1 MKMSQRT
8 RRRKLNSST
17 EGSRIQRVLGMR
29 SNAIV
34 SILLLWVDGTKAW
47 IVPTPTTLKPT
58 ERGVPGNKV
67 LLSYPGDKNNE
78 EPVLDD
84 IDARVLQSMLQD
96 EKLNLQEEQN
106 MKRLLE
112 RGIKMKDPV
121 AQEAK
126 RAKAEALE
134 EKEYASQVLQKLGS
148 TKLWKGLR
156 RNAADLFESAK
167 IWVENKVERDTKLVA
182 GLGFFAFERAIRD
195 VKRAL
200 PATAS
205 VVDKVTPKFLLDAT
219 SSANDQQ
226 DIRSRMATPQDEI
239 KSVTQEIKL
248 IIQSGGEKRSGGSAP
263 QGLQS
268 TASSKQGKD
277 RFLKAYQRRKQT
289 TLKRE
294 QENLAQSSMRMAGSV
309 LDSAYQVQRE
319 LEIEPNQPGYKTKS
333 LREGA
338 AQTSKFLAAGAAGFL
353 SGAKAVA
360 QAALTDGKT
369 GSSGSLPATSTD
381 GGMDATN
388 QAFDAAMRRMSQP
401 GENFIDA
408 TIVDVTPMEIPPW
421 TATNAPVNTRVPGT
435 SSYFYDPTSL
445 TDPPQPSVTEPA
457 SRDQED
463 ENLFFASR
471 RAPNF
476 QQKPPV
482 DASFAQGSDEASPA
496 YTPESQ
502 YVEAVWEIQTGGAGD
517 GAPPSEIY
525 TGRVMVAGDEEDE
538 EDYSMDEDPQ
548 DALRKVM
555 AEIISDD
562 EFDDA
567 FGQAKQVAEVEEYEE
582 ENVNPSIWTQITLRT
597 LDVVFLVVEKVV
609 LVRKARCIGLVL
621 PIDGK
626 MFSQISSSGYF
637 RRYQAFL

>member
-1 MKMSQRT
+1 MKLSQRT
-8 RRRKLNSST
+8 RRKCNNSSR
-17 EGSRIQRVLGMR
+17 EESRIGGRVLGLL
-29 SNAIV
+29 SNVVV
-34 SILLLWVDGTKAW
+34 SLLLLWVYGADAW
-47 IVPTPTTLKPT
+47 TVPSRTTLISTGRRIPA
-58 ERGVPGNKV
+58 GNTV
-67 LLSYPGDKNNE
+67 VFSYPDNKNNE
-78 EPVLDD
+78 EPLLDD

-112 RGIKMKDPV
+112 RGIKTKDPV

-219 SSANDQQ
+219 SSANNKQ
-226 DIRSRMATPQDEI
+226 DIRSQMATPQDEI

-319 LEIEPNQPGYKTKS
+319 LEIEPNQPGFKTKS

-360 QAALTDGKT
+360 QAALTEGKADSP
-369 GSSGSLPATSTD
+369 GALPSTSRD

-388 QAFDAAMRRMSQP
+388 QALDAAMKRMSQP
-401 GENFIDA
+401 GGGFIDA
-408 TIVDVTPMEIPPW
+408 TIVDVSPMGNSPW
-421 TATNAPVNTRVPGT
+421 TAANAPVNTRVPG
-435 SSYFYDPTSL
+435 SASYFYDSASR
-445 TDPPQPSVTEPA
+445 TDPSQSSVAAPA

-476 QQKPPV
+476 QQKAPV
-482 DASFAQGSDEASPA
+482 DVFYGQGSGEVPPE

-502 YVEAVWEIQTGGAGD
+502 YVEAVWEMQAGGAGD
-517 GAPPSEIY
+517 GAPPNEIY
-525 TGRVMVAGDEEDE
+525 TGNVMVAGDEEDE
-538 EDYSMDEDPQ
+538 EDYAMDEDPQ

-555 AEIISDD
+555 AEIVSDD

-582 ENVNPSIWTQITLRT
+582 ENVKPSIWTQITLRAF
-597 LDVVFLVVEKVV
+597 DVVFLVLEKVV
-609 LVRKARCIGLVL
+609 LVRNAHVLVVLERVRCSDHV
-621 PIDGK
+621 
-626 MFSQISSSGYF
+626 
-637 RRYQAFL
+637 AFLG